1 MTEPEFPK
9 PEPADAER
17 PAPQRPGTRTFTL
30 EGRSAPGLFLV
41 GWLAFLMGAGCLG
54 VAFVANV
61 GAGVTFALALVG
73 LALLSLGLVA
83 GAGSQ
88 AIERRVAAAD
98 GAPESP
104 RGPSPFLVFAAAIPL
119 SLFIVALVGI
129 PLVAL
134 GMDTTGPLAT
144 LIAVAIQALVYLG
157 LVRLLVVGTDALSW
171 REMGIGGRPR
181 AALIEDVAS
190 GMLIAVPI
198 LVVTAVLAALL
209 SRFLPMPDSPL
220 PPSGGTG
227 GLLANVLAAVVVAPL
242 GEELFFRAFATTAWA
257 RSMPIRSAVIRGA
270 VFFAIG
276 HVLTVGGADFG
287 DAAGRALVAFV
298 TRLPVALA
306 LGAIFMRRRSLAAP
320 LALHATFNAL
330 LIVIA
335 QVAANG

>member
-1 MTEPEFPK
+1 M
-9 PEPADAER
+9 
-17 PAPQRPGTRTFTL
+17 PQRLGTRTFTL

-41 GWLAFLMGAGCLG
+41 GWLAFLMGAGCLV
-54 VAFVANV
+54 VAFLASVA
-61 GAGVTFALALVG
+61 AGVTFALALVG

-88 AIERRVAAAD
+88 AIERRVAAD
-98 GAPESP
+98 GAPGSP

-129 PLVAL
+129 PLVAF

-144 LIAVAIQALVYLG
+144 LISVAIQALVYLG

-181 AALIEDVAS
+181 AVLAKDVGR
-190 GMLIAVPI
+190 GMVLAVPV
-198 LVVTAVLAALL
+198 LVVTAILAALL
-209 SRFLPMPDSPL
+209 SRFLPTPGSPL
-220 PPSGGTG
+220 PPAGGTA

-242 GEELFFRAFATTAWA
+242 GEELFFRGFATSAWA
-257 RSMPIRSAVIRGA
+257 QSMPVRSAVVRGA

-287 DAAGRALVAFV
+287 DAAGRALVAFL

-320 LALHATFNAL
+320 LALHATFNGL
-330 LIVIA
+330 LLVLA
-335 QVAANG
+335 QVAVNG

>member
-1 MTEPEFPK
+1 MTEPELPTSG
-9 PEPADAER
+9 PADAER
-17 PAPQRPGTRTFTL
+17 PVPQRLGTRTFTL

-41 GWLAFLMGAGCLG
+41 GWLAFLMGTGCLV
-54 VAFVANV
+54 VAFLASVA
-61 GAGVTFALALVG
+61 AGVTFALALVG
-73 LALLSLGLVA
+73 LALLSVGLVA

-98 GAPESP
+98 GPPESP

-144 LIAVAIQALVYLG
+144 LISVAIQALVYLG

-181 AALIEDVAS
+181 AALAEDVAR
-190 GMLIAVPI
+190 GMVVAVPV
-198 LVVTAVLAALL
+198 LVVTAILAALL
-209 SRFLPMPDSPL
+209 SRFLPTPGSPL
-220 PPSGGTG
+220 PPAGGTAG
-227 GLLANVLAAVVVAPL
+227 FLANVLAAVVVAPI
-242 GEELFFRAFATTAWA
+242 GEELFFRGFATSAWA
-257 RSMPIRSAVIRGA
+257 QSMPVRSAVIRGA
-270 VFFAIG
+270 VFFSIG

-287 DAAGRALVAFV
+287 DAAGRALVAFL